1 MRIIK
6 LSRKAILILSCI
18 SALIISTLCGT
29 QQLFS
34 LYSTSITDKLGFTS
48 VQINTIGISEN
59 YGFSLLTPVFGY
71 IVDDY
76 PSRL

>member
-1 MRIIK
+1 MIT
-6 LSRKAILILSCI
+6 
-18 SALIISTLCGT
+18 TLCGT
-29 QQLFS
+29 QYLFS
-34 LYSTSITDKLGFTS
+34 VYSTSIADKLGFTS
-48 VQINTIGISEN
+48 VQINTIGSSTN